1 MWLQRSNWL
10 LSRAYHPWLVLL
22 YNTPLPVSLPH
33 PRRDLFTKIK
43 CIWKAKLLGK
53 YTSLVGVAV
62 ISCPGSSSHGSGH
75 PAPKLALISS
85 HFSTGILQELG
96 LLIHFLSVRLRLSL
110 SVAESDS
117 WERVVVIPRARSS
130 HAYVSNEDPMWCL
143 PQGVS
148 ATRRQGRHP
157 GSISKGANT
166 TWIWK
171 NWRPQEGV
179 KLKGKGLLSPNGVIW
194 KPWACTGLPR
204 RIAWSLTLLGIEID
218 RLEHDS

>member
-33 PRRDLFTKIK
+33 PRRGLFTKIK

-62 ISCPGSSSHGSGH
+62 TSCPGSSSHGSGH

-117 WERVVVIPRARSS
+117 WERVVLIPRTRSS
-130 HAYVSNEDPMWCL
+130 HAYVSNEDPMWC
-143 PQGVS
+143 P
-148 ATRRQGRHP
+148 P
-157 GSISKGANT
+157 GQT
-166 TWIWK
+166 
-171 NWRPQEGV
+171 
-179 KLKGKGLLSPNGVIW
+179 
-194 KPWACTGLPR
+194 PR
-204 RIAWSLTLLGIEID
+204 VNQQRG
-218 RLEHDS
+218 